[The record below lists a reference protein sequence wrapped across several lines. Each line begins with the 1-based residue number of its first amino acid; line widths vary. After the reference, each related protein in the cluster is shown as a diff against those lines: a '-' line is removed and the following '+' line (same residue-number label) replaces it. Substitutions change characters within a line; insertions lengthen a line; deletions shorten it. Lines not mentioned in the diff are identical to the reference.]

1 MTAMFTWV
9 DLLNSWLLLLRL
21 RLISRIFFKLR
32 KTKKNNNPKQK
43 KNNNP
48 KTEGNDLHFKINLQ
62 NRYDPIRREN
72 TVFGLKVCNIN
83 FTNCFISTTM
93 FLYLS
98 HLDSGETFFST
109 KIHLESLTT
118 GLLHLNTKTR
128 NSRIKCKNP
137 AFICFSNKCA
147 QYPAVTA

>member
-32 KTKKNNNPKQK
+32 KTKNKPKT
-43 KNNNP
+43 NNP
-48 KTEGNDLHFKINLQ
+48 KTQFLEKTGEWLAFKNNLQ
-62 NRYDPIRREN
+62 NLYHFIRRQN
-72 TVFGLKVCNIN
+72 IVFGHKVCNIN

-98 HLDSGETFFST
+98 HLDGGETFFFN
-109 KIHLESLTT
+109 KDSLRKSHHRAAPFQQTQ
-118 GLLHLNTKTR
+118 

-137 AFICFSNKCA
+137 EFICFSNKCA

>member
-32 KTKKNNNPKQK
+32 KTKNKPKT
-43 KNNNP
+43 NNP
-48 KTEGNDLHFKINLQ
+48 KTQFLEKTGEWLAFKNNLQ
-62 NRYDPIRREN
+62 NLYHFIRRQN
-72 TVFGLKVCNIN
+72 IVFGLKVCNIN

-98 HLDSGETFFST
+98 HLDGGETFFST

-118 GLLHLNTKTR
+118 GLLHFNKHKTQELNAKIQ
-128 NSRIKCKNP
+128 NSFVSRTNVHNIR
-137 AFICFSNKCA
+137 
-147 QYPAVTA
+147 Q